1 MGNKFL
7 RRTWAEV
14 DLHALSENYKK
25 MRAHLGAETKF
36 LGVVKANAYGHGAV
50 QVSKKLEELG
60 ADYLAVATLDEARE
74 LREAEVKLPILI
86 LGHTPMEL
94 TSELIKYDI
103 TQAVS
108 NYASAAA
115 YNAVAEL
122 HEKPLKIHI
131 NVDTGMSR
139 LGYLVRGERFERGVS
154 DIAKTC
160 ALPWLDAEGIFTHF
174 AVSDENDTMSESYT
188 REQFDLFMHT
198 IEALEAQGK
207 SFVIRHCANSG
218 AFVHYPEMHLDMVRP
233 GLALYGA
240 GIGVKE
246 LSLTPAMELKSC
258 IYAVKYFEAG
268 GDIGYGRTYHA
279 DQKARLGVL
288 PAGYAD
294 GFSRGFSNKVSV
306 LTDQGPAP
314 IRGRV
319 CMDMTMVDLSDL
331 PDVQVGDEVEI
342 FGHHQTVDELAAMLK
357 TIPNEILCA
366 VGKRVPRVY
375 SDSKE

>member
-14 DLHALSENYKK
+14 NLKVLSENYKK
-25 MRAHLGAETKF
+25 MRAHLEPETKF

-50 QVSKKLEELG
+50 QVSEKLEELG

-74 LREAEVKLPILI
+74 LREAGIQLPILI

-108 NYASAAA
+108 NYAAAAA

-139 LGYLVRGERFERGVS
+139 LGYLVRDDRFERGVS

-160 ALPWLDAEGIFTHF
+160 ALPWLEAEGIFTHF
-174 AVSDENDTMSESYT
+174 AVSDENNTMSEAYT
-188 REQFDLFMHT
+188 REQFNLFMQT
-198 IEALEAQGK
+198 VEALEKQGRT
-207 SFVIRHCANSG
+207 FALRHCANSG

-240 GIGVKE
+240 GLGVKE
-246 LSLTPAMELKSC
+246 LDLTPAMTLKSC

-294 GFSRGFSNKVSV
+294 GFFRGFSNKIAV

-331 PDVQVGDEVEI
+331 PEVQAGDEVEL
-342 FGHHQTVDELAAMLK
+342 FGRHQTVDELAAALK
-357 TIPNEILCA
+357 TIPNELLCA

-375 SDSKE
+375 TD